1 MDTIDE
7 FLQVRYGGIWGP
19 VAGHLGSKIMPA
31 GIIHF
36 SLSEMQQRARSRA
49 RPPKLRQMHRWAK
62 CDLKSKFTVA
72 AKSKSPSARPANT
85 FLILLSLLCRF
96 LLFFFLFF
104 FFRLPVTSNVK
115 MSKIVDLNRFALVI
129 LFQISLREKN
139 LFPLRFRWKK
149 TGWKKDFYF
158 LPLLFCTNLSRR
170 SLKVAPY
177 GDWI

>member
-36 SLSEMQQRARSRA
+36 SLSRRCSSGRDRALDPRNLGRCTDGPNAIWNPNSRS
-49 RPPKLRQMHRWAK
+49 PYQNHRM
-62 CDLKSKFTVA
+62 L
-72 AKSKSPSARPANT
+72 ANT

-129 LFQISLREKN
+129 LFRISLREKN

>member
-72 AKSKSPSARPANT
+72 VSKSPGAREYISHPSLPPLPIPS
-85 FLILLSLLCRF
+85 FLLS
-96 LLFFFLFF
+96 FF
-104 FFRLPVTSNVK
+104 FFFFGLPVTSNVK

-129 LFQISLREKN
+129 LFRISLREKN